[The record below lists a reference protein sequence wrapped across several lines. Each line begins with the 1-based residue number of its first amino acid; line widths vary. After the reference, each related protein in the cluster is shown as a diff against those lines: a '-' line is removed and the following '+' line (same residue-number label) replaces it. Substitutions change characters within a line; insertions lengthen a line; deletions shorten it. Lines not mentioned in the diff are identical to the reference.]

1 MADKTS
7 WVKARQTKF
16 AAYTAVYVLIVL
28 AVIGVA
34 NFLANRYN
42 KTYDATA
49 SKQFTLSDQTI
60 KIAKG
65 LKQDVTISYWDQPT
79 QFQAARDLLDRYK
92 NLSSRIDVQYQ
103 DVEKNRTKAIAAG
116 VTRRGAVLVDTG
128 TKHQEAKS
136 LSEEE
141 VTGALVRALK
151 TGDRLACFVTGAGEH
166 ALDDAERNGYG
177 NLKTLI
183 ESNNYKTQT
192 VNLFQKPELPKEC
205 TMLVVGGP
213 SRDYLQPEVDA
224 IKNFVE
230 KGGRAILMLDP
241 PLKFAKENI
250 DDNAALSAVLA
261 GWGVTL
267 DKNLVLDTSGVGQI
281 YGLGPEIALIS
292 NYSTQPIVR
301 EMKRL
306 SAGFPITRALEIKNG
321 DSTTVEKL
329 FETSDDAFATANLA
343 ASEIKQSP
351 SDKKGPF
358 VLGAAGTF
366 KGGTEGGGGRFVV
379 TGSSSW
385 VSNAYLRIGGNRDL
399 FLNMMN
405 WLSADEDLISIRPKE
420 PEDRRLNMNRNQMAL
435 VFYSS
440 VLGIPLL
447 ILAAGVSVWW
457 KRR

>member
-1 MADKTS
+1 MADKPS
-7 WVKARQTKF
+7 WVKTRQTKF

-28 AVIGVA
+28 AVVGAV

-42 KTYDATA
+42 KSYDATA
-49 SKQFTLSDQTI
+49 SKQFTLSDQTV
-60 KIAKG
+60 KIAKN
-65 LKQDVTISYWDQPT
+65 LKQDVNISYWDTPT
-79 QFQAARDLLDRYK
+79 QFPAARDLLDRYK
-92 NLSSRIDVQYQ
+92 NLSSKINVDYE
-103 DVEKNRTKAIAAG
+103 DVEKNRTKAIQAG
-116 VTRRGAVLVDTG
+116 VSRRGAVLVDTG
-128 TKHQEAKS
+128 AKHEEAKS

-151 TGDRLACFVTGAGEH
+151 TGGKVACFVTGSGEH
-166 ALDDAERNGYG
+166 ALDDADRNGYG

-183 ESNNYKTQT
+183 EANNYKTQS
-192 VNLFQKPELPKEC
+192 VNLLQKPELPKDC
-205 TMLVVGGP
+205 TVLVVGGP

-230 KGGRAILMLDP
+230 GGGKAILMLDP

-250 DDNAALSAVLA
+250 DENAALAGVLA

-267 DKNLVLDTSGVGQI
+267 DKDLVLDTSGVGQL

-292 NYSTQPIVR
+292 NYSTHPIVR

-306 SAGFPITRALEIKNG
+306 SAGFPIARSLEVKNG
-321 DSTTVEKL
+321 EKTTAEKL
-329 FETSDDAFATANLA
+329 FETSDDSFGTMNLA
-343 ASEIKQSP
+343 SAEIKQAP
-351 SDKKGPF
+351 TDKKGPLT
-358 VLGAAGTF
+358 LGAAGTF
-366 KGGTEGGGGRFVV
+366 KGATDSTGGRFVV
-379 TGSSSW
+379 VGSSSW
-385 VSNAYLRIGGNRDL
+385 VSNSYLRIAGNRDL

-440 VLGIPLL
+440 VLAIPLL
-447 ILAAGVSVWW
+447 ILATGLSVWW